1 MLSASFRQRKCSR
14 RRKGIKISY
23 LSFQSMALWAMMAAI
38 ISEGL
43 ASLAANIHLNSN
55 PDNLQS
61 STPPADKPTS
71 YPYPPEQDQLP
82 AQFT

>member
-1 MLSASFRQRKCSR
+1 
-14 RRKGIKISY
+14 
-23 LSFQSMALWAMMAAI
+23 MAAI

-43 ASLAANIHLNSN
+43 TSLAANIRLNSN

-61 STPPADKPTS
+61 SAPPADKPTS